1 MGTPLRPFYLP
12 DVYPALIN
20 LDLLFCTMQVLSHKL
35 LDAEFS
41 DPALRAF
48 FIPFVSER
56 FVRHG
61 LLSLYRRVETDE
73 IKEGV

>member
-1 MGTPLRPFYLP
+1 MHAFN
-12 DVYPALIN
+12 IW
-20 LDLLFCTMQVLSHKL
+20 QVLSHKM
-35 LDAEFS
+35 LDTEFS

-61 LLSLYRRVETDE
+61 FLSIFRRVGRAES
-73 IKEGV
+73 V